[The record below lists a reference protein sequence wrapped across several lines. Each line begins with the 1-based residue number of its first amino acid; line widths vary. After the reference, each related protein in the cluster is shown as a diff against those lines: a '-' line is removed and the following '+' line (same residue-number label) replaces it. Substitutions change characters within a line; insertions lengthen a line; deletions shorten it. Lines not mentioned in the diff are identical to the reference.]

1 MSGTSSGS
9 RNRRPAGPG
18 GPVLGLTGGI
28 ASGKSTVAALL
39 TELGARVVCADTLAR
54 EVVAPGTPG
63 LAAVLARFGAEY
75 LNAEGGLDRSRLG
88 RLVFADPEARR
99 DLEAILHPLIR
110 RAFADA
116 VARIRAEAPDAVVVY
131 DAPLLIEAGADREV
145 DRVIVVAVDEGVQ
158 VRRLMARDGLSA
170 DEARARIRAQLP
182 PAERLRHADV
192 VIDGTAPRERIRE
205 RLAALLADLT
215 AAP

>member
-9 RNRRPAGPG
+9 RSRRPRQPG

-39 TELGARVVCADTLAR
+39 TELGAKVICADTLAR

-63 LAAVLARFGAEY
+63 LAAVAARFGDGY
-75 LNAEGGLDRSRLG
+75 LTADGHLDRARLG
-88 RLVFADPEARR
+88 RLVFADPQARH

-110 RAFADA
+110 QAFADA
-116 VARIRAEAPDAVVVY
+116 VARIRGSDPNAAVVY

-145 DRVIVVAVDEGVQ
+145 DRVIVVAVDEAVQ
-158 VRRLMARDGLSA
+158 VRRLMERDGLTEA
-170 DEARARIRAQLP
+170 DARARIRAQLP
-182 PAERLRHADV
+182 PEERLRHADV
-192 VIDGTAPRERIRE
+192 VIDGTAPKARIKE
-205 RLAALLADLT
+205 RLAALLEELA